1 MRLLLRC
8 DGGPDIGVG
17 HVVRSLALAEEATA
31 RGHEVAL
38 LGRVEGPFL
47 TALAAAV
54 GPGLTLLGPSPSD
67 LPEDLARAAA
77 GFDVLHVDHY
87 ELPEGLLE
95 ALRSDGA
102 GSPTPV
108 LSTTADG
115 PFGARAAD
123 LVIDPTVDAQ
133 WSDPPAPAR
142 WYLGGARFVALRR
155 SVTSLRAGD
164 DDSLGPDGPDGPGG
178 LGGPGA
184 AHAPGPQASRAAA
197 PALRVLVV
205 MGGVDPTG
213 AAPRVVD
220 ALAATG
226 LELDV
231 VVVANAQTGPQL
243 SARADD
249 WRHGTLTVTDPVP
262 DLPTEMASADLVVTA
277 AGTSVW
283 ELCAMARPMAVLA
296 VVDNQVPGYLALL
309 RAGAAVGLGTPSAVA
324 DVPSM
329 AAALTAVLA
338 DDTARHDLASA
349 AGRMVD
355 GLGAWRLVSSL
366 EDVVGGARS
375 SRGPGEVEVRAAT
388 LADAELLWHWRN
400 DPATR
405 ENSRSHEPVPLESHL
420 AWLETSLA
428 RADRRLLVGEVAG
441 RPVGTVRWDH
451 EAAGEWEVSITV
463 APDSRGR
470 GVAAGLLAA
479 GEAWLAREAT
489 PMDPPASPGG
499 PGDRA
504 GVAAYLAAVHTA
516 NAASRRLFL
525 GSGYLP
531 DLPADA
537 DGFERFVKTA

>member
-8 DGGPDIGVG
+8 DGGPGIGVG

-47 TALAAAV
+47 TTLAASV
-54 GPGLTLLGPSPSD
+54 GPGLSLLGPSPSD
-67 LPEDLARAAA
+67 QPADLARAAA
-77 GFDVLHVDHY
+77 GYDVLHVDHY
-87 ELPEGLLE
+87 DLPEGLLG
-95 ALRSDGA
+95 ALQRPTLRPDGPD
-102 GSPTPV
+102 SPAPV
-108 LSTTADG
+108 LSTMADG
-115 PFGARAAD
+115 TFGARAAD
-123 LVIDPTVDAQ
+123 LVVDPTVDAQ

-142 WYLGGARFVALRR
+142 WYLGGGRYVALRR
-155 SVTSLRAGD
+155 SVTSLRSVDPTGEPSGAQA
-164 DDSLGPDGPDGPGG
+164 
-178 LGGPGA
+178 PGA
-184 AHAPGPQASRAAA
+184 PGSRAAGSTQ
-197 PALRVLVV
+197 RVLVV

-231 VVVANAQTGPQL
+231 VVVANEQTRSPL

-249 WRHGTLTVTDPVP
+249 WRHGTLTVTDPVA
-262 DLPTEMASADLVVTA
+262 DLPREMATADLVVTA

-309 RAGAAVGLGTPSAVA
+309 RAGAAVGLGSPTE
-324 DVPSM
+324 VPDPAAM
-329 AAALTAVLA
+329 AGALTAVLTDA
-338 DDTARHDLASA
+338 TARRDLATA

-366 EDVVGGARS
+366 EEVVGGARA
-375 SRGPGEVEVRAAT
+375 SRGPGEVSVRAAT
-388 LADAELLWHWRN
+388 PADAELLWHWRN

-420 AWLETSLA
+420 AWLEASLA
-428 RADRRLLVGEVAG
+428 RADRHLLVGEVAG
-441 RPVGTVRWDH
+441 RPVGTVRWDR
-451 EAAGEWEVSITV
+451 EATGEWEVSITV

-470 GVAAGLLAA
+470 GVAGGLLAA
-479 GEAWLAREAT
+479 GEVWLSHEAT
-489 PMDPPASPGG
+489 REDPAAPSGG

-531 DLPADA
+531 DRPADA
-537 DGFERFVKTA
+537 DGFERFVKF

>member
-8 DGGPDIGVG
+8 DGGPGIGVG

-31 RGHEVAL
+31 RGHDVGL

-47 TALAAAV
+47 TALAASV

-67 LPEDLARAAA
+67 RADDLARAAT
-77 GFDVLHVDHY
+77 GYDVLHVDHY
-87 ELPEGLLE
+87 DLPEGLLA
-95 ALRSDGA
+95 ALQRQALPPGA
-102 GSPTPV
+102 AGPTAPV
-108 LSTTADG
+108 LSTMADG
-115 PFGARAAD
+115 AFGARAAD
-123 LVIDPTVDAQ
+123 LVVDPTVDAQ

-142 WYLGGARFVALRR
+142 WYLGGARFVPLRR
-155 SVTSLRAGD
+155 SVTSLRIDHKGAVA
-164 DDSLGPDGPDGPGG
+164 PG
-178 LGGPGA
+178 
-184 AHAPGPQASRAAA
+184 APGPLGDPESRAVGS
-197 PALRVLVV
+197 ALRVLVV

-231 VVVANAQTGPQL
+231 AVVANEQTRAPL
-243 SARADD
+243 AARADD

-262 DLPTEMASADLVVTA
+262 DLPTVMASADLVVTA

-309 RAGAAVGLGTPSAVA
+309 RAGAAVGLGAPSAVSA
-324 DVPSM
+324 TGAM
-329 AAALTAVLA
+329 AAALNAVLT
-338 DDTARHDLASA
+338 DDTARRDLATA

-375 SRGPGEVEVRAAT
+375 SRGPGEVTVRAAT
-388 LADAELLWHWRN
+388 LGDAELLWQWRN

-420 AWLETSLA
+420 AWLQASLA
-428 RADRRLLVGEVAG
+428 REDRQLLVGEVAG
-441 RPVGTVRWDH
+441 GPVGTVRWDL
-451 EAAGEWEVSITV
+451 ETAGEWEVSITV

-470 GVAAGLLAA
+470 GIAAGLLAA
-479 GEAWLAREAT
+479 AEIWLSRAATSVDPTAPTGE
-489 PMDPPASPGG
+489 PGE
-499 PGDRA
+499 RA

>member
-8 DGGPDIGVG
+8 DGGPGIGVG

-38 LGRVEGPFL
+38 LGRVEGAFL
-47 TALAAAV
+47 TALAASV

-67 LPEDLARAAA
+67 QPDDLTRAATGYDA
-77 GFDVLHVDHY
+77 LHVDHY
-87 ELPEGLLE
+87 DLPEGLLE
-95 ALRSDGA
+95 AVRRQVPPTDAGGA
-102 GSPTPV
+102 ATPV
-108 LSTTADG
+108 LSTMADG
-115 PFGARAAD
+115 RFGARAAD

-155 SVTSLRAGD
+155 SVTSLRGAHT
-164 DDSLGPDGPDGPGG
+164 
-178 LGGPGA
+178 PGA
-184 AHAPGPQASRAAA
+184 DAPGVAGSRAAGS
-197 PALRVLVV
+197 ALRVLVV

-231 VVVANAQTGPQL
+231 VVVATEQT
-243 SARADD
+243 RAPLTTRAHD
-249 WRHGTLTVTDPVP
+249 WRHGTLTVTDPIP

-296 VVDNQVPGYLALL
+296 VVDNQVPGYRALL
-309 RAGAAVGLGTPSAVA
+309 RAGAAVGLGSPSAA
-324 DVPSM
+324 PDTAALDHAASDTAAM
-329 AAALTAVLA
+329 AAALTAVLTDA
-338 DDTARHDLASA
+338 TARHDLATA

-355 GLGAWRLVSSL
+355 GLGAWRLVTSL
-366 EDVVGGARS
+366 EDVLGGARS
-375 SRGPGEVEVRAAT
+375 SRGPGEVAVRAAT
-388 LADAELLWHWRN
+388 MADAELLWHWRN

-420 AWLETSLA
+420 AWLQASLA
-428 RADRRLLVGEVAG
+428 RADRHLLVGEVAG
-441 RPVGTVRWDH
+441 QPVGTVRWDH
-451 EAAGEWEVSITV
+451 ESAGEWEVSITV

-479 GEAWLAREAT
+479 GEVWLSREAT
-489 PMDPPASPGG
+489 AVDPGPTTGG

-537 DGFERFVKTA
+537 DGFERFVKL